1 MKHLI
6 DSDRVAE
13 YLKGIPKTVAL
24 MVPLL
29 ASGAGISIITYAE
42 VYEGVY
48 HGRNPERQEQ
58 AFLDLLRAL
67 TVVGIE
73 ATVARRF
80 AMVRG
85 DLRRQGQL
93 IPDADIWI
101 GVTVVEYELTLVTGN
116 RRHFERIPG
125 LQIHT
130 EGSP

>member
-1 MKHLI
+1 MNYLI

-13 YLKGIPKTVAL
+13 YLKGIPRIVAL
-24 MVPLL
+24 MAPLL

-42 VYEGVY
+42 VYEGLY
-48 HGRNPERQEQ
+48 YGRDPQRQER
-58 AFLDLLRAL
+58 AFTDLLQAL
-67 TVVGIE
+67 TVIGLD
-73 ATVARRF
+73 AAVARRF

-101 GVTVVEYELTLVTGN
+101 GVTAVEYRLMLVTGN

-125 LQIHT
+125 LKI
-130 EGSP
+130 SSKANP